1 MKIFG
6 YRNRWKVTP
15 GHHPSPQHFPCTVIA
30 WVAVRF
36 AGCGKQVGTAPVRR
50 AVHCQCRSPDDFHHN
65 FKALHVM
72 KCPDIKF
79 QSVSNYT
86 KCTWISFEVV
96 LLRHRLW
103 QAQGE
108 ESYIIRKDF
117 YILVIVWEKKRRKV
131 LRVPFFNSVTKS
143 QDWKISLIMH
153 IFSKN
158 SGEELASRNTFPQT
172 VALWNLLVS
181 KILQQ

>member
-103 QAQGE
+103 QVQGE
-108 ESYIIRKDF
+108 ESYIIRKDC
-117 YILVIVWEKKRRKV
+117 YILVIIWEKKRRYLEYLSSTQLPKAKTGKYQW
-131 LRVPFFNSVTKS
+131 SYTS
-143 QDWKISLIMH
+143 SL
-153 IFSKN
+153 KTL
-158 SGEELASRNTFPQT
+158 ERN
-172 VALWNLLVS
+172 WLLE
-181 KILQQ
+181 ILSLKL